1 MTLQQLSSVYYL
13 EKEIA
18 RLKEKIA
25 ELDTIAQKTTA
36 TLSTQPRGSG
46 ISDKVGEYGS
56 AIVDL
61 KNLLEQTQTERL
73 REESKLYLYIN
84 TIPDALTRLIFQYR
98 FIDLLPW
105 NDVADKIGGN
115 HNEKSVSIICYR
127 YIKNNN

>member
-18 RLKEKIA
+18 RLKEKIE

-56 AIVDL
+56 AIADL
-61 KNLLEQTQTERL
+61 KTLLEQTQTERL
-73 REESKLYLYIN
+73 REECKLYLYIK
-84 TIPDALTRLIFQYR
+84 ASRLLLHTLFIISPFKR
-98 FIDLLPW
+98 FF
-105 NDVADKIGGN
+105 K
-115 HNEKSVSIICYR
+115 
-127 YIKNNN
+127 